1 MVEYKCSRCNKIY
14 TNKYDYTR
22 HINRKN
28 LCIINNS
35 PNPPISSDFFRLP
48 PKLDNKSDN
57 ETNTFRKINK
67 DIISKNTLAK
77 NESEDLIRRVVI
89 TSNNV
94 INTCSYCNKTFSN
107 KYNLDRHLND
117 RCKIKKDDRN
127 KKEEIYQLLIK
138 QMEENNKKQINE
150 LKNEIM
156 KLKDEITKNNNT
168 INNST
173 MNNIGNQT
181 NNNNTNNQQNIIKQ
195 LNINLVAHGKE
206 DLSFITE
213 ERFKTLFY
221 KGFKS
226 IENLTE
232 IVHFDKNRPENH
244 NIYISNIKDTYVMK
258 YDGDDW
264 KLMNRENC
272 LQDMYEDKSDYLV
285 EKFEEL
291 HDKLNE
297 QTINRFSN
305 FLNRRDDD
313 KIIEQTKKE
322 IKLILY
328 NNRKIP
334 EETRRLL
341 RLNDENVMEQLC

>member
-1 MVEYKCSRCNKIY
+1 MVEYKCNKCTKIF
-14 TNKYDYTR
+14 
-22 HINRKN
+22 NRKQVYEN
-28 LCIINNS
+28 HIKRKFSCTSIAPVDTAIT
-35 PNPPISSDFFRLP
+35 PIGTDITLIDLDIKEKQIMCNYCKQIFGRQSSL
-48 PKLDNKSDN
+48 
-57 ETNTFRKINK
+57 T
-67 DIISKNTLAK
+67 
-77 NESEDLIRRVVI
+77 
-89 TSNNV
+89 
-94 INTCSYCNKTFSN
+94 
-107 KYNLDRHLND
+107 RHLNE
-117 RCKIKKDDRN
+117 RCKIKKEDTS
-127 KKEEIYQLLIK
+127 KKEEIYQLLLK
-138 QMEENNKKQINE
+138 QMKEIEDNNRKQNEENKKQIRRLEENQKQLME
-150 LKNEIM
+150 ENKQLKKEIAN
-156 KLKDEITKNNNT
+156 KNSA
-168 INNST
+168 INS
-173 MNNIGNQT
+173 NNINS
-181 NNNNTNNQQNIIKQ
+181 NNTNNQQNIIKH

-206 DLSFITE
+206 DLSFINE
-213 ERFKTLFY
+213 ERLKTIFY

-291 HDKLNE
+291 QPKLNE
-297 QTINRFSN
+297 QTIKRFGN
-305 FLNRRDDD
+305 FLNKRDDD

-334 EETRRLL
+334 EDTRKLL
-341 RLNDENVMEQLC
+341 KLGDEPILEQLC

>member
-1 MVEYKCSRCNKIY
+1 MVEYKCDRCAKLFNK
-14 TNKYDYTR
+14 KYDYTS
-22 HINRKN
+22 HINRKFKCAEN
-28 LCIINNS
+28 LQKLTEINQNLPKSENS
-35 PNPPISSDFFRLP
+35 NHKCNYCGKEF
-48 PKLDNKSDN
+48 
-57 ETNTFRKINK
+57 
-67 DIISKNTLAK
+67 
-77 NESEDLIRRVVI
+77 
-89 TSNNV
+89 
-94 INTCSYCNKTFSN
+94 CNKYT
-107 KYNLDRHLND
+107 LERHLND
-117 RCKIKKDDRN
+117 RCKIKKDDTN
-127 KKEEIYQLLIK
+127 KKEEIFQLLLK
-138 QMEENNKKQINE
+138 KMEDSNKKQIDE
-150 LKNEIM
+150 LKNEII
-156 KLKDEITKNNNT
+156 KLKKEIANKHNT
-168 INNST
+168 TNTNNST
-173 MNNIGNQT
+173 MNNIGNQI
-181 NNNNTNNQQNIIKQ
+181 NNTNNTNNQQNIIKQ

-206 DLSFITE
+206 DLSFLTE
-213 ERFKTLFY
+213 ERLKTLFY

-232 IVHFDKNRPENH
+232 MVHFDKNRPENH

-291 HDKLNE
+291 QPKLNE
-297 QTINRFSN
+297 QTIKRFSN
-305 FLNRRDDD
+305 FLNKRDDD